1 MHPLYFVIGIVCLLL
16 LIAVGLITCIVLFVK
31 HKKRKQSNKA
41 IVISV
46 VIDAFLLLVVILYA
60 SSHSIYYKYN
70 DWIMLQSNIH
80 MVEQKYGKFDLGEIK
95 DNEKGSVAY
104 YIYTDDGSIM
114 PDHLDHYYYMEYD
127 EWGMIYNVYDACQ
140 PRGW

>member
-140 PRGW
+140 PRG